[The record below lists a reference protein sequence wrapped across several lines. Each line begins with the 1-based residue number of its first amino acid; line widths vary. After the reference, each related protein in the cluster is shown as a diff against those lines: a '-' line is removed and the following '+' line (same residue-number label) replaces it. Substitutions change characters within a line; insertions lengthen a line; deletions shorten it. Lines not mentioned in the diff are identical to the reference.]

1 MLSGVRKK
9 LFLQSFI
16 LCALCQ
22 IAETTAAGAAE
33 QLRIEDRWPEIFQI
47 LGSSSLAAP
56 EKAIRLVDYL
66 RSDCPEIADRLHIGD
81 MTRDDSERYLV
92 ELERR
97 SFAIRS
103 LARRFATIHSGVEER
118 FMQAFPDFR
127 PSGTTVYLTVSRF
140 RFDGK
145 VPHDHL
151 NSLLFA
157 FDGVAK
163 FHGENAPVAVIFS
176 HELFH
181 LYHFQINPP
190 PANPD
195 QVPLYRLIWQEGLA
209 CYVSSRLNP
218 SAPLH
223 DIVFDPRLAAEGPV
237 LVQSVSR
244 QLLQDLGSTDDL
256 PTAEYLTYRKTGA
269 TPSRMGYLIGYQI
282 AAKLAAQYSLLEL
295 AHLRDPALRFMMRR
309 EVRLLAEQPGPNGNG
324 EK

>member
-1 MLSGVRKK
+1 MLSGVRKE
-9 LFLQSFI
+9 LILQSFI
-16 LCALCQ
+16 VCALCQ
-22 IAETTAAGAAE
+22 IAETLPARADE
-33 QLRIEDRWPEIFQI
+33 QIRIEDRWPEIFQI

-56 EKAIRLVDYL
+56 EKAVRLVDYL
-66 RSDCPEIADRLHIGD
+66 RGGCPEIADRLHIGD

-103 LARRFATIHSGVEER
+103 LARRFAAIHSGIEER

-145 VPHDHL
+145 VPHDHR

-157 FDGVAK
+157 LDGVAK
-163 FHGENAPVAVIFS
+163 FHGGNAPVAVIFS

-190 PANPD
+190 PADPD
-195 QVPLYRLIWQEGLA
+195 QIPLYRLIWQEGLA

-218 SAPLH
+218 TALLP
-223 DIVFDPRLAAEGPV
+223 DIVFDPRLAAEGPK
-237 LVQSVSR
+237 LVKSVSR
-244 QLLQDLGSTDDL
+244 ELLKDLESTDDL
-256 PTAEYLTYRKTGA
+256 PTGEYLNYRKTGA

-282 AAKLAAQYSLLEL
+282 AAKLAARHSLAEL
-295 AHLRDPALRFMMRR
+295 AHLHDPELRFMMRR
-309 EVRLLAEQPGPNGNG
+309 EVRLLAEQPEANGNS